1 MQNIHVEVSE
11 SLNGVATVVSNDT
24 PVQAQPAIKLEG
36 LNFPVNFS
44 TGSNA
49 ANNPLLQLKSL
60 EAQRCSWEKTE
71 LAASNKRLYAI
82 LTDAFAFYLKMK
94 LDPIKETR
102 AEYLADLDQF
112 IAERGYTFMPSSHD
126 MTRVVKCV
134 FGVDRR
140 RVSAYSIA
148 LREALRQ
155 QVTASELVAFIE
167 ENGGVE
173 QIRLGGTKPLS
184 ATKRAERVKDEVVER
199 ELGKIKFDAK
209 AISADADWTDKQ
221 VVIVATY
228 LPTGEFEANAVIR
241 HDGAVNSALSAYY
254 SLKQAKVRADAKADK
269 DAEKELAKELAEQEK
284 AVKSAKAKEEK
295 LAEQM
300 AKVQAAK
307 AEAERNAANL
317 ALANNVFVGL
327 NA

>member
-155 QVTASELVAFIE
+155 QVTASELAEFIE
-167 ENGGVE
+167 QNGGVE

-184 ATKRAERVKDEVVER
+184 AKVRAGKVKHEVLGA
-199 ELGKIKFDAK
+199 ELGTIKFDARLVGV
-209 AISADADWTDKQ
+209 DADWADKQ

-228 LPTGEFEANAVIR
+228 LPTGEFQANAVIR
-241 HDGAVNSALSAYY
+241 HDSAVNAALAAYY
-254 SLKQAKVRADAKADK
+254 SKQQALARA
-269 DAEKELAKELAEQEK
+269 
-284 AVKSAKAKEEK
+284 VAKEEREAEKQAAEAKKAKSAVTAKVDKLEAQKAKVAKEKAAAEK
-295 LAEQM
+295 LAANRAHVSTLFE
-300 AKVQAAK
+300 K
-307 AEAERNAANL
+307 ASA
-317 ALANNVFVGL
+317 
-327 NA
+327 